1 MKLPR
6 RRFLNLAA
14 GAAALPAVSRFA
26 WGQAYPTRAVRVLV
40 GLAAGSSLD
49 ILARLMGQWLG
60 DRLGQPFVI
69 ENRPGGGTNV
79 ATEAVV
85 KAAPDGYTLL
95 MISPANAVNATLYDK
110 LNFNFIRDIAPVAS
124 MVREP
129 QVMVVNPSL
138 PAKTVP
144 ELIAYAKAHPAQ
156 LSMAS
161 AGNGTGSHMAGEL
174 LKMMTDITMVH
185 VPYRGGGPALT
196 DLLGGQVQ
204 VMFPGTAASIEHIK
218 AGRLR
223 PLAVTA
229 TTRLQVLPDIAPMN
243 EFVPGYEST
252 SSTVSARPKTRLPR
266 SSRDSIKRS
275 TPLSWTRG

>member
-6 RRFLNLAA
+6 RQFLQLTA
-14 GAAALPAVSRFA
+14 GAAALPAGSRFA
-26 WGQAYPTRAVRVLV
+26 WGQAYPTRPVRVLV

-138 PAKTVP
+138 PVKTVP
-144 ELIAYAKAHPAQ
+144 ELIAYAKAHPVQ

-174 LKMMTDITMVH
+174 LKMMTGINMVH

-229 TTRLQVLPDIAPMN
+229 TTRLQVLPDIPPMN
-243 EFVPGYEST
+243 EFVPGYEFE
-252 SSTVSARPKTRLPR
+252 LPQR
-266 SSRDSIKRS
+266 YRRAQKHAC
-275 TPLSWTRG
+275 RGHREAQ